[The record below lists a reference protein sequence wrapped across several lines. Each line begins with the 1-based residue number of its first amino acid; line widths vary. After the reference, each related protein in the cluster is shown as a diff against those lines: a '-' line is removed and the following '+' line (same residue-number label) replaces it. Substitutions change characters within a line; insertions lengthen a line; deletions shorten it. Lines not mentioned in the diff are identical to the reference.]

1 MTRAAVVAAALVLV
15 ACAGQAQSTCTPE
28 ARDALGTFYARV
40 AGEVIEAGACDKYAD
55 VAQCPAYLAVETHYL
70 AARKGIC
77 P

>member
-1 MTRAAVVAAALVLV
+1 MTRAAVAAAAVVLV
-15 ACAGQAQSTCTPE
+15 ACAGQAPSTCTPE

-40 AGEVIEAGACDKYAD
+40 AGEVIESGACDKYARVED
-55 VAQCPAYLAVETHYL
+55 CPAYMAIEAHYL